1 MFNLNFEIFS
11 LCSWEDIVTHHF
23 SLDLRKKNI
32 EVVLPDG
39 PAVERL
45 RNIPKT
51 WTIEHDEALVRLM
64 SKHLS
69 PENEQLG
76 SIKNYVESIDV
87 SSFIVSNK
95 FIIAPLEN
103 LTVTQNL

>member
-1 MFNLNFEIFS
+1 M
-11 LCSWEDIVTHHF
+11 VTHHF

-32 EVVLPDG
+32 HVVLPDI

-45 RNIPKT
+45 RSVAKT

-87 SSFIVSNK
+87 SSFIVSYTN
-95 FIIAPLEN
+95 I
-103 LTVTQNL
+103 